1 MSAATVGSPYES
13 ELTKVQMPTKKNTL
27 SAYWPE
33 MNGSASLFSSAPARP
48 FSLHQVNLLIDRKR
62 EPN

>member
-13 ELTKVQMPTKKNTL
+13 ELTKIQMPTEKNML
-27 SAYWPE
+27 SAYRAE

-48 FSLHQVNLLIDRKR
+48 FSLHQVILLIDQ
-62 EPN
+62 EITPN